1 MSIPLCACQ
10 ARSLESLK
18 KCAALPPSKPAKV
31 RLGSQHPP
39 LLAIDPD
46 HIVLDEL
53 HLLLRILD
61 VLIRNL
67 ILEMVRLDI
76 ENNQRAGGSSG
87 SHLEKLVGTIRD
99 CRISFSVWEKKDA
112 DRKPTGVYDWTSLTG
127 ADKKKLLSTLPDK
140 LPGILPSDI
149 SPIVVQIW
157 KVRCTIS
164 HSNSMYKQHFPI
176 PSPPH
181 KNMMGDTTSL
191 LHAVSHLMHFL
202 PNGISLQRKRN
213 QCTISHVKKK

>member
-1 MSIPLCACQ
+1 MA
-10 ARSLESLK
+10 
-18 KCAALPPSKPAKV
+18 KPAKV

-67 ILEMVRLDI
+67 IFEMVRLDI
-76 ENNQRAGGSSG
+76 ENNQRARSSSG
-87 SHLEKLVGTIRD
+87 SHLERLVSTIRD
-99 CRISFSVWEKKDA
+99 CRISFSVWEKKHS

-127 ADKKKLLSTLPDK
+127 VDKKKLLSTLPEK

-149 SPIVVQIW
+149 SPTIVQIW
-157 KVRCTIS
+157 KVRHTI
-164 HSNSMYKQHFPI
+164 I
-176 PSPPH
+176 I
-181 KNMMGDTTSL
+181 T
-191 LHAVSHLMHFL
+191 
-202 PNGISLQRKRN
+202 
-213 QCTISHVKKK
+213 